1 MADTD
6 VLTIEEDEVSEDYL
20 SIRDAAA
27 EYGIKSSAIR
37 KSVREGGIATQP
49 HRWGVR
55 VRRSD
60 VAHLTQTIAS
70 QPSGYA
76 TALPRT
82 RVPRVP
88 RQGSTVED
96 VDNQLDQHV
105 LAVVGE
111 VGPVTL
117 AQLHEAMRLK
127 FDLTFVSLVYSTR
140 RLVANRLLR
149 RRKEGK
155 GDVYELRSLSLL
167 GRDFRHSTSLLSPIP
182 ILIWHRRLLHYII
195 KPIAIQPPLTI

>member
-6 VLTIEEDEVSEDYL
+6 VFTIEEDEANEDYL

-37 KSVREGGIATQP
+37 KSVRDGSIATQP

-60 VAHLTQTIAS
+60 VAYLTQTIAS
-70 QPSGYA
+70 QPSDYA
-76 TALPRT
+76 PALPRT

-88 RQGSTVED
+88 RRGSSVED

-105 LAVVGE
+105 LTVVGE

-127 FDLTFVSLVYSTR
+127 FDLTFVNLVYSTR

-155 GDVYELRSLSLL
+155 GDVYELRRLSLL
-167 GRDFRHSTSLLSPIP
+167 GRDSLHST
-182 ILIWHRRLLHYII
+182 LIAFPRPDPYL
-195 KPIAIQPPLTI
+195 A